1 MRWSM
6 DSQLTRNKTLMKSNI
21 TKVTSHINPNEALIF
36 ERSQPGRVG
45 YRLPPLDVAEK
56 PIDELVP
63 KQFLR
68 DDDLEGVPEVSE
80 VDVIRHFVRMS
91 TWNYSIDQGMYP
103 IGSCTMKYNSRLNE
117 KVARIP
123 GLANLHPL
131 TEAADAQGALQVI
144 YELQEDLAEI
154 TGLPGISLQ
163 PAAGAHGE
171 MTGVMIIRAYID
183 ARDGEGG
190 SAKRRTMLIPDSAHG
205 TNPASAHLSG
215 FSVKTIRSTAEGLTD
230 LDHLRE
236 LCSAGDVAGLMLT
249 NPNTLGLFERNI
261 QEICRTVHDAG
272 GLVYMDGANM
282 NALVGVARPGDMGV
296 DVIHLNLH
304 KTFSTP
310 HGGGG
315 PGCGPC
321 CCTKELEPF
330 LPVPRI
336 VKDDD
341 QFKVDFNY
349 PQSIGRVKAFF
360 GNYGMMLRALS
371 YIQTHGNDGLREAT
385 EAAVLNARYIAHG
398 LVSDYEKPFDSP
410 PMHEVVFTDKRQ
422 TRKGVHTLD
431 IAKRLIDYGF
441 HPMTIYFPLIVQGA
455 MLIEPTESVGR
466 QELDQFI
473 EAMRSIAQEAVETP
487 ELVLNAPHD
496 TRIGRLDE
504 AAAARKPV
512 LRWKPKQAANTA

>member
-1 MRWSM
+1 MTSE
-6 DSQLTRNKTLMKSNI
+6 I
-21 TKVTSHINPNEALIF
+21 TKVTTHLSPNEQLIF
-36 ERSQPGRVG
+36 ERSQKGRIG
-45 YRLPPLDVAEK
+45 YRLPPLDVEET
-56 PIDELVP
+56 PVDRLIPRDF
-63 KQFLR
+63 QR
-68 DDDLEGVPEVSE
+68 DDDLESVPEVSE
-80 VDVIRHFVRMS
+80 VDVIRHFVRIS
-91 TWNYSIDQGMYP
+91 TWNYSIDLGMYP
-103 IGSCTMKYNSRLNE
+103 LGSCTMKYNSRLNE
-117 KVARIP
+117 RVARIH
-123 GLANLHPL
+123 GFANLHPL
-131 TEAADAQGALQVI
+131 TDERDAQGALQVI
-144 YELQEDLAEI
+144 YELQQHLTEI

-171 MTGVMIIRAYID
+171 MTGIMIIRAFLD
-183 ARDGEGG
+183 ARDGETA
-190 SAKRRTMLIPDSAHG
+190 STRRTMLIPDSAHG

-215 FSVKTIRSTAEGLTD
+215 FSVKTIKSTSEGLTD

-236 LCSAGDVAGLMLT
+236 LCAHGDVAGLMLT

-261 QEICRTVHDAG
+261 QEICQIVHAAG

-336 VKDDD
+336 VKSGETYRLDYD
-341 QFKVDFNY
+341 Q

-371 YIQTHGNDGLREAT
+371 YILTHGNDGLREAT
-385 EAAVLNARYIAHG
+385 EAAVLNSRYIADG
-398 LVSDYEKPFDSP
+398 LTGTYEKPFNSP

-422 TRKGVHTLD
+422 ARKGVHTLD

-473 EAMRSIAQEAVETP
+473 AAMKMIAGEALENP
-487 ELVLNAPHD
+487 ELVLSAPHT

-512 LRWKPKQAANTA
+512 LRWKPKAKADFA

>member
-1 MRWSM
+1 M
-6 DSQLTRNKTLMKSNI
+6 DSNI
-21 TKVTSHINPNEALIF
+21 TKVTSHPSQNEQLIF
-36 ERSQPGRVG
+36 ERSQPGRAG
-45 YRLPPLDVAEK
+45 FSLPPLDVDETS
-56 PIDELVP
+56 IDEMIP
-63 KQFLR
+63 RDFQR
-68 DDDLEGVPEVSE
+68 DDDLAGMPEVTE
-80 VDVIRHFVRMS
+80 VDVVRHFTRIS
-91 TWNYSIDQGMYP
+91 TWNFSIDLGLYP
-103 IGSCTMKYNSRLNE
+103 LGSCTMKYNSRLNE
-117 KVARIP
+117 KVARI
-123 GLANLHPL
+123 GNFANLHPL
-131 TEAADAQGALQVI
+131 ASEAESQGALEVA
-144 YELQEDLAEI
+144 YELQQHLAEI

-171 MTGVMIIRAYID
+171 MTGIMIIRAFID
-183 ARDGEGG
+183 ARDGKEK
-190 SAKRRTMLIPDSAHG
+190 SAQRRTMLIPDSAHG

-215 FSVKTIRSTAEGLTD
+215 FTVKTIRSTPQGLTD

-236 LCSAGDVAGLMLT
+236 LCAHGDVAGLMLT

-261 QEICRTVHDAG
+261 QQICAIVHDAG

-315 PGCGPC
+315 PGSGPC

-330 LPVPRI
+330 LPVPRVVRI
-336 VKDDD
+336 DHGDTSADSRSEIPNYRLDYD
-341 QFKVDFNY
+341 Q
-349 PQSIGRVKAFF
+349 PESIGRVKAFV
-360 GNYGMMLRALS
+360 GNYGMMLRALA
-371 YIQTHGNDGLREAT
+371 YILTHGYDGLREAT

-422 TRKGVHTLD
+422 ARKGVHTLD

-441 HPMTIYFPLIVQGA
+441 HPPTIYFPLIVSGA

-473 EAMRSIAQEAVETP
+473 EAMLSIAREAVENP
-487 ELVLNAPHD
+487 ELVLNAPHT

-512 LRWKPKQAANTA
+512 LRWRPKEAASET

>member
-1 MRWSM
+1 MSPE
-6 DSQLTRNKTLMKSNI
+6 I

-36 ERSQPGRVG
+36 ERSQPGRIG
-45 YRLPPLDVAEK
+45 YRLPPLDV
-56 PIDELVP
+56 DEQAITKLVP
-63 KQFLR
+63 QQFLR
-68 DDDLEGVPEVSE
+68 DDDLAGVPEVSE

-91 TWNYSIDQGMYP
+91 TWNYSIDLGMYP
-103 IGSCTMKYNSRLNE
+103 LGSCTMKYNSRLNE

-123 GLANLHPL
+123 GFAGLHPL
-131 TEAADAQGALQVI
+131 TEAGDAQGALQVI
-144 YELQEDLAEI
+144 FELQQHLAEI

-171 MTGVMIIRAYID
+171 MTGVMIIRAFID
-183 ARDGEGG
+183 ARDGKEA
-190 SAKRRTMLIPDSAHG
+190 SANRRTMLIPDSAHG

-215 FSVKTIRSTAEGLTD
+215 FSVTTIRSTAEGLTD

-236 LCSAGDVAGLMLT
+236 LCAGGDVAGLMLT
-249 NPNTLGLFERNI
+249 NPNTLGLFERNL
-261 QEICRTVHDAG
+261 QEICRIVHDAG

-282 NALVGVARPGDMGV
+282 NALVGVARPRDMGV

-336 VKDDD
+336 VKSAAGEFRLDYD
-341 QFKVDFNY
+341 Q
-349 PQSIGRVKAFF
+349 PRSIGRVKAFF

-371 YIQTHGNDGLREAT
+371 YTLTHGNDGLREAT
-385 EAAVLNARYIAHG
+385 EAAVLNARYIAQG
-398 LVSDYEKPFDSP
+398 LSSDFDKPFDSP

-473 EAMRSIAQEAVETP
+473 AAMKSIASEAVADP
-487 ELVLNAPHD
+487 DLVLNAPHN

-504 AAAARKPV
+504 AGAARKPV
-512 LRWKPKQAANTA
+512 LRWKPAADYADKAMA

>member
-1 MRWSM
+1 ME
-6 DSQLTRNKTLMKSNI
+6 SNI
-21 TKVTSHINPNEALIF
+21 TKVTTHISHNEALIF
-36 ERSQPGRVG
+36 ERSQPGRAG
-45 YRLPPLDVAEK
+45 FMLPALDVEETPLDEIIPA
-56 PIDELVP
+56 
-63 KQFLR
+63 QFQR
-68 DDDLEGVPEVSE
+68 EDDLVGMPEVTE
-80 VDVIRHFVRMS
+80 VDVVRHFTRMS
-91 TWNYSIDQGMYP
+91 TWNYSIDLGMYP
-103 IGSCTMKYNSRLNE
+103 LGSCTMKYNSRLNE
-117 KVARIP
+117 KVARIA
-123 GLANLHPL
+123 GFANLHPL
-131 TEAADAQGALQVI
+131 AAEGEAQGALQVI
-144 YELQEDLAEI
+144 YELQQHLAEI

-171 MTGVMIIRAYID
+171 MTGIMIIRAFID
-183 ARDGEGG
+183 ARDGKEK
-190 SAKRRTMLIPDSAHG
+190 SAQRRTMLIPDSAHG

-215 FSVKTIRSTAEGLTD
+215 FTVKTIRSTAEGLTD

-236 LCSAGDVAGLMLT
+236 LCSHGEVAGLMLT

-261 QEICRTVHDAG
+261 QEICRIVHDAG

-315 PGCGPC
+315 PGSGPC

-330 LPVPRI
+330 LPVPKVVR
-336 VKDDD
+336 VRSESNGADGSTFKLDYD
-341 QFKVDFNY
+341 Q
-349 PQSIGRVKAFF
+349 PQSIGRVKAFL

-371 YIQTHGNDGLREAT
+371 YILTHGRDGLREAT

-398 LVSDYEKPFDSP
+398 LISDYEKPFDSP

-422 TRKGVHTLD
+422 ARKGVHTLD

-441 HPMTIYFPLIVQGA
+441 HPMTIYFPLIVSGA

-466 QELDQFI
+466 QELDQFV
-473 EAMRSIAQEAVETP
+473 EAMRSIAREAVEDP
-487 ELVLNAPHD
+487 ELVLNAPHS

-512 LRWKPKQAANTA
+512 LRWKPRQAGQAKSFL

>member
-1 MRWSM
+1 
-6 DSQLTRNKTLMKSNI
+6 MKSNI
-21 TKVTSHINPNEALIF
+21 TKVTTHINPNEALIF

-45 YRLPPLDVAEK
+45 YRLPPLDVEEQ
-56 PIDELVP
+56 PIGEIVP
-63 KQFLR
+63 QRFLR
-68 DDDLEGVPEVSE
+68 DDDLEGLPEVSE

-91 TWNYSIDQGMYP
+91 TWNFSIDQGMYP
-103 IGSCTMKYNSRLNE
+103 LGSCTMKYNSRLNE

-123 GLANLHPL
+123 GFAALHPL
-131 TEAADAQGALQVI
+131 TESEDAQGALEVI
-144 YELQEDLAEI
+144 YKLQEDLAEI

-183 ARDGEGG
+183 ARDGEEQ

-236 LCSAGDVAGLMLT
+236 LCAVGDVAGLMLT

-261 QEICRTVHDAG
+261 KQICQIVHDAG

-330 LPVPRI
+330 LPIPRI
-336 VKDDD
+336 IRTQSIGDAVRTPDSV
-341 QFKVDFNY
+341 FKLDFNY

-360 GNYGMMLRALS
+360 GNYGMMLRALA

-398 LVSDYEKPFDSP
+398 LTSDYEKPFDGP

-473 EAMRSIAQEAVETP
+473 DAMRSIAREAVADP
-487 ELVLNAPHD
+487 DLVLNAPHS

-512 LRWKPKQAANTA
+512 LRWKPKQAKADAAES

>member
-1 MRWSM
+1 MPASKR
-6 DSQLTRNKTLMKSNI
+6 DKVRCTPLMKSNI
-21 TKVTSHINPNEALIF
+21 TKVTTHINPNEALIF
-36 ERSQPGRVG
+36 ERSQHGRVG
-45 YRLPPLDVAEK
+45 YRLPPLDV
-56 PIDELVP
+56 DERAISEIVP
-63 KQFLR
+63 QSFLR

-103 IGSCTMKYNSRLNE
+103 LGSCTMKYNSRLNE

-123 GLANLHPL
+123 GFAGLHPL
-131 TEAADAQGALQVI
+131 SEDDDAQGALDVI
-144 YELQEDLAEI
+144 HRLQENLAEI
-154 TGLPGISLQ
+154 TGLPGVSLQ

-171 MTGVMIIRAYID
+171 MTGVMIIRAFID
-183 ARDGEGG
+183 ARDGEEA

-215 FSVKTIRSTAEGLTD
+215 FSVKTIRSTAEGLSD

-236 LCSAGDVAGLMLT
+236 LCAGGNVAGLMLT

-261 QEICRTVHDAG
+261 QEICKIVHDAG

-336 VKDDD
+336 VKEGE
-341 QFKVDFNY
+341 QFKLDFNH
-349 PQSIGRVKAFF
+349 PQSIGRVKAFL
-360 GNYGMMLRALS
+360 GNYGMMLRALA
-371 YIQTHGNDGLREAT
+371 YIETHGFDGLREAT
-385 EAAVLNARYIAHG
+385 EAAVLNARYITHG
-398 LVSDYEKPFDSP
+398 LASDYEKPFDAP

-422 TRKGVHTLD
+422 SRKGVHTLD

-441 HPMTIYFPLIVQGA
+441 HPPTIYFPLIVQGA

-473 EAMRSIAQEAVETP
+473 EAMRSIAHEAIEEP
-487 ELVLNAPHD
+487 DLVLNAPHS

-504 AAAARKPV
+504 AAAARKPI
-512 LRWKPKQAANTA
+512 LRWKPKQAASAG